1 MAGQRINIME
11 IRNII
16 AFKIKKLSN
25 RGIASLLQINRKTV
39 DSYIHRIKADGF
51 SYDEAAALSD
61 AELIDLFT
69 QTDQTD
75 KDRFEYLASNFGA
88 MEK

>member
-39 DSYIHRIKADGF
+39 DNYIHRIKAVGL

-69 QTDQTD
+69 QTRPT
-75 KDRFEYLASNFGA
+75 KIGLNTASNFGA